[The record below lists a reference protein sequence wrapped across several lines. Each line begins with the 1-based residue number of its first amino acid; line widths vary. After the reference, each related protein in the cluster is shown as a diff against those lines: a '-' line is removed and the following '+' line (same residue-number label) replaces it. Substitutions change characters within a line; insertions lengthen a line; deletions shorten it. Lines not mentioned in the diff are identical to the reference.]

1 MIWWHYVTDDHIIK
15 SAPFEMPVN
24 KEDIGADGFTA
35 AADVVCSVIDLS
47 TAP

>member
-1 MIWWHYVTDDHIIK
+1 MIWGHRVADDHVIK
-15 SAPFEMPVN
+15 SAPFEMSVN

-35 AADVVCSVIDLS
+35 TAHVVSAVIDLP